1 MVSSE
6 EAMRGAFLVFAS
18 EAAQVAGEVDEW
30 LGEYES
36 IRSPDLDAAVVETI
50 GGALAL
56 CEETRWPAW
65 LWVRTEAELHAGY
78 VQACAAGAAVVFFQ
92 GSPAVRA
99 VATPRA
105 ARLAVRN

>member
-6 EAMRGAFLVFAS
+6 EAMRGAFLLFAS
-18 EAAQVAGEVDEW
+18 EAAQIEGRDDCYVR
-30 LGEYES
+30 EYLA
-36 IRSPDLDAAVVETI
+36 IRSDDLDAAVVETI

-56 CEETRWPAW
+56 CASTIWPSW
-65 LWVRTEAELHAGY
+65 LWVRTEAELHAAY

-99 VATPRA
+99 IATPRA
-105 ARLAVRN
+105 ARVALPN